1 MDLLQLH
8 YFRTV
13 ARLEHVTRAAE
24 ELGVAQPALS
34 KTIARL
40 EAELG
45 LPLFDRHGRRVA
57 LNTCGLAF
65 LRHVERVFMAIEDGR
80 QELADL
86 AGRARGTVT
95 VAATTLRLLPDL
107 LGAFRDR
114 HPGVNFRLSQ
124 ASTAEMQAG
133 LIRGEIDRC
142 LTSAPIT
149 GPAIRS
155 VAL

>member
-8 YFRTV
+8 YFQTV

-24 ELGVAQPALS
+24 ERRVAQPALS

-45 LPLFDRHGRRVA
+45 VPLFDRRGRRVA
-57 LNTCGLAF
+57 LNAGGRAF
-65 LRHVERVFMAIEDGR
+65 LRHVHRVFREVEDGR

-86 AGRARGTVT
+86 AGLARGTVT

-107 LGAFRDR
+107 LGAFLER
-114 HPGVNFRLSQ
+114 HPGGKFLLTQ
-124 ASTAEMQAG
+124 ASTAEMQ
-133 LIRGEIDRC
+133 EPD
-142 LTSAPIT
+142 S
-149 GPAIRS
+149 PAFS
-155 VAL
+155 GKNSSH